1 MSLTSLH
8 QIPDLSSLVRK
19 GLFIF
24 LVVFLS
30 APAILQSAPKELPML
45 VTLKDLST
53 EPGQYDG
60 HRVVV
65 TGRVRSIEVKTGRRG
80 SQYAVLVLEEETSK
94 EADPRST
101 VFVITLVTP
110 PVRKGHQAL
119 IQGVYHLEGR
129 QAGQLF
135 SHFID
140 AEVIMR
146 EKS

>member
-1 MSLTSLH
+1 MPLASLPLTDLHILFRKSLF
-8 QIPDLSSLVRK
+8 V
-19 GLFIF
+19 F
-24 LVVFLS
+24 LVAFLS
-30 APAILQSAPKELPML
+30 APALLQSAPKELPML
-45 VTLKDLST
+45 VTLKELST
-53 EPGQYDG
+53 EPDQYDG
-60 HRVVV
+60 RRIVV

-80 SQYAVLVLEEETSK
+80 SQYAFLVLEEEASK
-94 EADPRST
+94 EPGPKST

-110 PVRKGHQAL
+110 TVGRGHQAL
-119 IQGVYHLEGR
+119 VQGVYHLEGR